1 VGVTADLPY
10 RRPITL
16 SVPARPQAMAGA
28 ERAIFAAA
36 ASGGLIGTSF
46 VAGRYQAAVATT
58 AGVLHLTAA
67 AVLTGSAFTRY
78 VDAERRPAIIGALAA
93 ATTLALLTG
102 ATHAAG

>member
-1 VGVTADLPY
+1 
-10 RRPITL
+10 
-16 SVPARPQAMAGA
+16 
-28 ERAIFAAA
+28 
-36 ASGGLIGTSF
+36 
-46 VAGRYQAAVATT
+46 VATT

>member
-1 VGVTADLPY
+1 VGVTVDLPY
-10 RRPITL
+10 GRPISL
-16 SVPARPQAMAGA
+16 AIPVPPQATGGA

-36 ASGGLIGTSF
+36 ASGGLIGASF

-58 AGVLHLTAA
+58 AGVLHLTAT

-78 VDAERRPAIIGALAA
+78 VDAERRPAVIGALAA